1 MKLVGKERL
10 LIAPLF
16 YPNKNNISGQTIS
29 EVLEMAKQNQKHAK
43 KNSSA
48 AGSQRK
54 EERPI
59 STAYPVIDN
68 DLARDNIENDSPAAN
83 LQDI

>member
-1 MKLVGKERL
+1 M

-16 YPNKNNISGQTIS
+16 YPNKNNIPGQTIS
-29 EVLEMAKQNQKHAK
+29 EVLEMAKQNQKHTK
-43 KNSSA
+43 KNSTA
-48 AGSQRK
+48 ASRSQRK

-59 STAYPVIDN
+59 SNAYPVIDN